1 VVTAEARGDGP
12 PWNGVLHIDI
22 WTYEN
27 SGITREHMGICVK
40 LARIRPEGDSG
51 ETTDY

>member
-1 VVTAEARGDGP
+1 VLTADACSDGP

-27 SGITREHMGICVK
+27 SSITRKHIGICVK
-40 LARIRPEGDSG
+40 LARIRPEDDSG